1 MWLLDLGGRGLVAG
15 GQVRSEGLA
24 QALAT
29 QEVKG
34 EALVS
39 ENVEL
44 MVKNTE
50 LTGQR
55 DQAVA
60 QAQAWHHRAQQAES
74 TAADLQVGG
83 GREGGSSHSL
93 TGLGH

>member
-1 MWLLDLGGRGLVAG
+1 M
-15 GQVRSEGLA
+15 RSEGLA

-29 QEVKG
+29 QEVMG

-39 ENVEL
+39 ENVELMVKNTEL

-60 QAQAWHHRAQQAES
+60 QAQAWRHRAQQAES

-83 GREGGSSHSL
+83 GREGARTPSL
-93 TGLGH
+93 VWATD